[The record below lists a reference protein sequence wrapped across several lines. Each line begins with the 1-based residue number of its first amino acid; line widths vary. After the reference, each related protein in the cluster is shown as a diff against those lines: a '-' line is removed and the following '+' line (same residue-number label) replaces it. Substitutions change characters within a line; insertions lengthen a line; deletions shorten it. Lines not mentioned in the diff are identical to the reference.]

1 MRIAFL
7 VDQFPTLSETFI
19 LSQITG
25 LIDLGHEVD
34 IYCDR
39 PGNITQTHSEVLEYK
54 LLDRTYYTPIP
65 TNLIWRWLKG
75 IYLLLV
81 NFWRS
86 PQTLLQTLNFFKFE
100 RSRYGEMADFWKPLY
115 LVIPFLQQP
124 DYDII
129 HCHYGRNGLK
139 AVLLQDLQVIKG
151 KIVVVFHGNDISRYL
166 QLHGDEVY
174 NYLFTQADLL
184 QPICQ
189 HWQKKLITL
198 GCNSDKIAV
207 HHMGINCDKFVP
219 PIAKKNG
226 SQEILSEILIVS
238 VARLVEKKGL
248 TYGIEAVG
256 QLIKKIPQLKL
267 KYYIIGD
274 GVLKPQLE
282 SQIQQLNLENTVE
295 LLGWRKQQEVQQLMS
310 QADVMLASSITS
322 KDGDCEGIPVSLM
335 EAMAQEIP
343 VISTYHSGIGELV
356 ADGIS
361 GYLVPEKEV
370 VAITAKLE
378 HLVMHPQLRRQMGQ
392 AGRKKVIEEYNIK
405 LLCDRLT
412 QIYQQLVQ

>member
-19 LSQITG
+19 LGQITG

-54 LLDRTYYTPIP
+54 LLNRTYCTPIP
-65 TNLIWRWLKG
+65 TNVIWRWLKG

-86 PQTLLQTLNFFKFE
+86 PQTLLQTLNFFKYE

-166 QLHGDEVY
+166 QIHGDEVY
-174 NYLFTQADLL
+174 NYIFAQADLL
-184 QPICQ
+184 QPISQ
-189 HWQKKLITL
+189 HWQNKLIAL

-219 PIAKKNG
+219 ATAQKN
-226 SQEILSEILIVS
+226 SDQETLPEILIVS

-256 QLIKKIPQLKL
+256 RLIKKIPQLKL

-378 HLVMHPQLRRQMGQ
+378 HLVTHPQLRRQMGQ
-392 AGRKKVIEEYNIK
+392 AGRKRVIEEYNIK

>member
-1 MRIAFL
+1 MF
-7 VDQFPTLSETFI
+7 
-19 LSQITG
+19 
-25 LIDLGHEVD
+25 
-34 IYCDR
+34 
-39 PGNITQTHSEVLEYK
+39 
-54 LLDRTYYTPIP
+54 
-65 TNLIWRWLKG
+65 
-75 IYLLLV
+75 LLL
-81 NFWRS
+81 
-86 PQTLLQTLNFFKFE
+86 LKIFKKT
-100 RSRYGEMADFWKPLY
+100 A
-115 LVIPFLQQP
+115 
-124 DYDII
+124 
-129 HCHYGRNGLK
+129 
-139 AVLLQDLQVIKG
+139 
-151 KIVVVFHGNDISRYL
+151 
-166 QLHGDEVY
+166 
-174 NYLFTQADLL
+174 
-184 QPICQ
+184 
-189 HWQKKLITL
+189 
-198 GCNSDKIAV
+198 
-207 HHMGINCDKFVP
+207 
-219 PIAKKNG
+219 IAKALP
-226 SQEILSEILIVS
+226 EISPEILIIS

-274 GVLKPQLE
+274 GVLKSQLE

-322 KDGDCEGIPVSLM
+322 KNGDCEGIPVSLM

-392 AGRKKVIEEYNIK
+392 AGRKKVIEEYNIN